1 MCLIPHVNMWC
12 VRECVVTVVV
22 FEQQATSLL
31 VDRVFD
37 TFFFFVIL
45 LEWLVFLFVS
55 AVGDLFCF
63 RFLMTSAHTQM
74 IFYLFSFLFDLLLLL
89 FVLLELCSVHFFFF
103 FVCVFSCSPFLLFAK
118 RANHEEKPLTS
129 SLNKE
134 MRLSLCAQCRFFSP
148 YLERL
153 SFVLTEDGSGVTLR
167 LLSKKKKR

>member
-74 IFYLFSFLFDLLLLL
+74 IFYLFFFCLTCCCC
-89 FVLLELCSVHFFFF
+89 LCS
-103 FVCVFSCSPFLLFAK
+103 
-118 RANHEEKPLTS
+118 
-129 SLNKE
+129 
-134 MRLSLCAQCRFFSP
+134 
-148 YLERL
+148 
-153 SFVLTEDGSGVTLR
+153 
-167 LLSKKKKR
+167 

>member
-103 FVCVFSCSPFLLFAK
+103 LCVCFRVL
-118 RANHEEKPLTS
+118 
-129 SLNKE
+129 
-134 MRLSLCAQCRFFSP
+134 RFFFLP
-148 YLERL
+148 KEQ
-153 SFVLTEDGSGVTLR
+153 TT
-167 LLSKKKKR
+167 KRSL